1 MENTHTSGEESSSS
15 PFDDWARD
23 HDLPTA
29 KEAPSYT
36 ANDTGRARRFI
47 DYYVDRL
54 RYVPKFGKWMIW
66 DGHRWRID
74 EDGAIT
80 RLAMEHSQAL
90 IALASRIPEAGAR
103 RLAVQEALSMG
114 NLRRIQHTLELAS
127 AEGRIVVPH
136 TELDADPWL
145 LGVQNGVVDLR
156 TGAFRAGR
164 RTDLLTKCAGTSYE
178 EAADCPRWRGFL
190 EEVLGG
196 DAERLSYLQKAV
208 GYSLTGETTEQCFFF
223 LYGSGKNGK
232 SVFTEILHRLFGEYA
247 QRAPSSLLTAS
258 IHGRE
263 PTHEIARLRG
273 ARLVIGSETEEGAW
287 LAESRVKDITGGDT
301 LTGRCLYQEAFDFT
315 PTLKLWMFGNHKP
328 RIRGTDDGIW
338 RRIRLLPFTVQIPE
352 ERRDPQL
359 TAKLSEELPGILRW
373 ALAGVR
379 AWQENG
385 LRAPAIVTE
394 AGAEYRQEED
404 CLGDFLAEEIV
415 TGLTKRT
422 SVAEVFARYQTW
434 AERVGQAVM
443 SQQKLSR
450 RLGERG
456 FQRTKSNSEAFWEG
470 IALK

>member
-1 MENTHTSGEESSSS
+1 
-15 PFDDWARD
+15 
-23 HDLPTA
+23 
-29 KEAPSYT
+29 
-36 ANDTGRARRFI
+36 
-47 DYYVDRL
+47 
-54 RYVPKFGKWMIW
+54 
-66 DGHRWRID
+66 
-74 EDGAIT
+74 
-80 RLAMEHSQAL
+80 
-90 IALASRIPEAGAR
+90 
-103 RLAVQEALSMG
+103 
-114 NLRRIQHTLELAS
+114 
-127 AEGRIVVPH
+127 
-136 TELDADPWL
+136 
-145 LGVQNGVVDLR
+145 
-156 TGAFRAGR
+156 
-164 RTDLLTKCAGTSYE
+164 
-178 EAADCPRWRGFL
+178 
-190 EEVLGG
+190 
-196 DAERLSYLQKAV
+196 
-208 GYSLTGETTEQCFFF
+208 
-223 LYGSGKNGK
+223 
-232 SVFTEILHRLFGEYA
+232 
-247 QRAPSSLLTAS
+247 
-258 IHGRE
+258 
-263 PTHEIARLRG
+263 
-273 ARLVIGSETEEGAW
+273 
-287 LAESRVKDITGGDT
+287 
-301 LTGRCLYQEAFDFT
+301 
-315 PTLKLWMFGNHKP
+315 MFGNHKP